1 MTVSAIQPETDG
13 EQPARSSVDTS
24 IQPKATTELVPA
36 RMLNEFAYC
45 PRLCYLEWVQG
56 EFAHSED
63 TLDGR
68 FQHRRVDRPS
78 GDLRE
83 ADSADDT
90 VIHARSVLLSDERLG
105 AIARI
110 DLVEAQG
117 KRATPVDYKRGTV
130 PNVPEG
136 AYEPE
141 RAQLCV
147 QGLLLRAHGYE
158 CEEGIIYFVASKRRV
173 RIPFDDGLVARTLE
187 LMDGARDMSSLGEMP
202 PPLEDSPKCPRCS
215 LVGICLP
222 DEVSFLKGSSYI
234 VKPDDVRRLMP
245 ARDDALPMYVQAQG
259 AIVGKSGDNLTV
271 KVKGAVVSKT
281 RMLDVS
287 SLSIFGNAQVTAQ
300 AARELLDRGIP
311 ICHFSYGGWLK
322 GVTWGMGHKN
332 VDLRIHQFAA
342 ADDKIRSVA
351 IARDL
356 VIAKLRNSRVMLR
369 RNHPDPPKHALKE
382 MMRLS
387 RNARN
392 ADSLQTLL
400 GIEGAAA
407 SVYFAN
413 FGDMLRPDRTAFDF
427 RTRNRRP
434 PRDPVNAVLSFL
446 YSMLIKQVLVSAI
459 AVGFDPYLGFYH
471 QPKYGKP
478 ALALDLAEEF
488 RPIVADSA
496 ALTLFNNSELDE
508 ADFIQRSGAVALT
521 QSGRKAVIR
530 AFERRLDTLI
540 THPLFGYS
548 ISYRRIMEVQA
559 RLLGRHVL
567 GELPKYPA
575 FTTR

>member
-1 MTVSAIQPETDG
+1 MAVTGNVVE
-13 EQPARSSVDTS
+13 R
-24 IQPKATTELVPA
+24 KAGAELVPA

-78 GDLRE
+78 GDLSGP
-83 ADSADDT
+83 DPGDDG
-90 VIHARSVLLSDERLG
+90 VIHARSVLLSDEGLG

-117 KRATPVDYKRGTV
+117 SRATPVDYKRGTV

-141 RAQLCV
+141 RVQLCV

-158 CEEGIIYFVASKRRV
+158 CDEGIIYFVASKRRV
-173 RIPFDDGLVARTLE
+173 RVRFDDGLVTRTLE
-187 LMDGARDMSSLGEMP
+187 LMDGARAMSSLDEIP

-222 DEVSFLKGSSYI
+222 DEVSFLKGSAYV
-234 VKPDDVRRLMP
+234 VKPDDVRRMAP

-259 AIVGKSGDNLTV
+259 AVVGKSGDNVTV
-271 KVKGAVVSKT
+271 RVKGQVVSKT
-281 RMLDVS
+281 RLLDVS

-300 AARELLDRGIP
+300 AVRELLDRGIP
-311 ICHFSYGGWLK
+311 ICHFTYGGWLK

-342 ADDKIRSVA
+342 AGDRIGSVMV
-351 IARDL
+351 AREL

-369 RNHPDPPKHALKE
+369 RNHPDAPEQALKE
-382 MMRLS
+382 IMRLS
-387 RNARN
+387 RNARKV
-392 ADSLQTLL
+392 DSLQTLL

-413 FGDMLRPDRTAFDF
+413 FGAMIRSEESAFDF

-434 PRDPVNAVLSFL
+434 PKDPVNAVLSFL
-446 YSMLIKQVLVSAI
+446 YSMLIKQTLVSAI
-459 AVGFDPYLGFYH
+459 AVGFDPYMGFYH

-496 ALTLFNNSELDE
+496 ALTLFNNSELVE
-508 ADFIQRSGAVALT
+508 RDFVQRSGSVALT
-521 QSGRKAVIR
+521 ETGRKAVIR

-559 RLLGRHVL
+559 RLLGRHIL

>member
-1 MTVSAIQPETDG
+1 MTTTV
-13 EQPARSSVDTS
+13 
-24 IQPKATTELVPA
+24 IQPKPTTELVPA

-56 EFAHSED
+56 EFAHSVD

-78 GDLRE
+78 GNLDNVDTE
-83 ADSADDT
+83 NDT
-90 VIHARSVLLSDERLG
+90 VIHARSVLLSDEALG

-110 DLVEAQG
+110 DLVETQG

-141 RAQLCV
+141 RVQLCV

-173 RIPFDDGLVARTLE
+173 HVPFDDELVARTLE
-187 LMDGARDMSSLGEMP
+187 LMDSARSMSALDEIP

-259 AIVGKSGDNLTV
+259 AMVGKAGDNLTV
-271 KVKGAVVSKT
+271 KIKGVVVSKT

-287 SLSIFGNAQVTAQ
+287 SVSIFGNAQVTAQ
-300 AARELLDRGIP
+300 AVRELLDRGIP
-311 ICHFSYGGWLK
+311 VCHFTYGGWLK

-332 VDLRIHQFAA
+332 VDLRMRQFTAA
-342 ADDKIRSVA
+342 GDRVASTA

-356 VIAKLRNSRVMLR
+356 VIAKVRNSRVMLR
-369 RNHPDPPKHALKE
+369 RNHPDPPEHALKE
-382 MMRLS
+382 MMRLA

-392 ADSLQTLL
+392 AESLQTLL

-413 FGDMLRPDRTAFDF
+413 FGDMLRSDKTPFDF
-427 RTRNRRP
+427 KTRNRRP

-446 YSMLIKQVLVSAI
+446 YSMLIKQALVSAI

-508 ADFIQRSGAVALT
+508 TDFIQRSGAVALT
-521 QSGRKAVIR
+521 RDGRKAVIR
-530 AFERRLDTLI
+530 AFERRLATLI

>member
-1 MTVSAIQPETDG
+1 MEA
-13 EQPARSSVDTS
+13 
-24 IQPKATTELVPA
+24 K
-36 RMLNEFAYC
+36 
-45 PRLCYLEWVQG
+45 
-56 EFAHSED
+56 
-63 TLDGR
+63 GR
-68 FQHRRVDRPS
+68 
-78 GDLRE
+78 
-83 ADSADDT
+83 
-90 VIHARSVLLSDERLG
+90 
-105 AIARI
+105 
-110 DLVEAQG
+110 
-117 KRATPVDYKRGTV
+117 RATPVDYKRGAV

-141 RAQLCV
+141 RVQLCV

-158 CEEGIIYFVASKRRV
+158 CDEGIIYFVASKRRV
-173 RIPFDDGLVARTLE
+173 RVPFDAELVARTLE
-187 LMDGARDMSSLGEMP
+187 LMTSARAMSESSEMP

-259 AIVGKSGDNLTV
+259 AVVGKSGDNLTV

-287 SLSIFGNAQVTAQ
+287 SVSIFGNAQVTAQ

-311 ICHFSYGGWLK
+311 VCHFSYGGWLK
-322 GVTWGMGHKN
+322 GVTWGMAHKN
-332 VDLRIHQFAA
+332 VDLRIRQFAA
-342 ADDKIRSVA
+342 AGDKTRSVA
-351 IARDL
+351 IARDF

-369 RNHPDPPKHALKE
+369 RNHPDLPEHALKE
-382 MMRLS
+382 IMRLS
-387 RNARN
+387 RNARK
-392 ADSLQTLL
+392 ADSFQTLL

-413 FGDMLRPDRTAFDF
+413 FGDMIRSDRTAFDF

-446 YSMLIKQVLVSAI
+446 YSMLIKQALVSAI

-488 RPIVADSA
+488 RPIIADSA

-508 ADFIQRSGAVALT
+508 TDFIQRSGAVALT

-559 RLLGRHVL
+559 RLLGRHVI